1 MPEARADFFIVA
13 IVPALNEA
21 ERISGVVATMP
32 ARVERILVIDD
43 GSTDGTAAIAAR
55 DPRVEVIA
63 HGSRRGVG
71 AAIATGC
78 VRARELACDAAVVLA
93 GDGQMD
99 PRDLD
104 AVLAPVLDGR
114 ADLVKGNRLQ
124 WPGGA
129 LAFPL
134 PRLIGVV
141 ALAAA
146 TRAATGLSIDDAQCG
161 YVAFGPRALSLLPW
175 DALWRSFGY
184 PNDLLSR
191 AARLGLVVEEVPVR
205 PIYAG
210 EQSKLRVHHLP
221 GIAFVLARA
230 VLARATS

>member
-1 MPEARADFFIVA
+1 VIVA

-21 ERISGVVATMP
+21 ERIAGVVERMP
-32 ARVERILVIDD
+32 ARVERIVVVDD
-43 GSTDGTAAIAAR
+43 GSTDATAQIAKR
-55 DPRVEVIA
+55 HPRVEVIS
-63 HGSRRGVG
+63 HRHRRGVG

-78 VRARELACDAAVVLA
+78 LHARALDADVAVVLA

-99 PRDLD
+99 PLDLD
-104 AVLAPVLDGR
+104 AVIAPILAG

-134 PRLIGVV
+134 PRLVGVV

-146 TRAATGLSIDDAQCG
+146 TRAATGLPLDDAQCG
-161 YVAFGPRALSLLPW
+161 YVAFGRRALARLPW
-175 DALWRSFGY
+175 DRLWPSFGY
-184 PNDLLSR
+184 PNDLLAR
-191 AARLGLVVEEVPVR
+191 AARLGLRIDEVPVR

-210 EQSKLRVHHLP
+210 EQSKLGVRHLP
-221 GIAFVLARA
+221 GIAYVLARA
-230 VLARATS
+230 LLHRATS